1 MSDKPKT
8 DWIPVLVTCVVFL
21 FATSILLYAIS
32 ENRKNDNEYFKGRLA
47 ALETRITQQ
56 DKRIDALE
64 EGLKKINTDLKDM
77 SVLMVQINANVLE
90 NSKQIDSIVNPPKPV
105 TKKGKPKS
113 AFKPEKP
120 YVPPVQGPTP
130 VPPPPRKGPYAVEGK
145 SPVDQ

>member
-32 ENRKNDNEYFKGRLA
+32 ENRKSDNEYFKGRLA

-64 EGLKKINTDLKDM
+64 DGLKKINTDLKDM
-77 SVLMVQINANVLE
+77 SVLMVQINANVIE
-90 NSKQIDSIVNPPKPV
+90 NSKQIDLIANPPKPPA
-105 TKKGKPKS
+105 KKGKPKS

-120 YVPPVQGPTP
+120 YVPPIQGPTP
-130 VPPPPRKGPYAVEGK
+130 VPPQPRKGPYAVEGRK
-145 SPVDQ
+145 PD